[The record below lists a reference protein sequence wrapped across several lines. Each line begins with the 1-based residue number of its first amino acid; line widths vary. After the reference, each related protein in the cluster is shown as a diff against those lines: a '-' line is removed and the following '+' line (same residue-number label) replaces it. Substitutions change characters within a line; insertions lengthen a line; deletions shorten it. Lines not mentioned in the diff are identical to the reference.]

1 MINQSTALVRKLK
14 QFFDQRFGLGV
25 WDQGEIT
32 HFGQGED
39 DIQEFVEYR
48 ATINGRP
55 FTLKVVPAEEEPPLG
70 LVQFHMKGSDE
81 TGPFDLETLERV
93 RSLLLGN
100 SSAYDRSFIGGN
112 P

>member
-14 QFFDQRFGLGV
+14 QFFDQRLGLNV

-39 DIQEFVEYR
+39 DIQEFVAYR
-48 ATINGRP
+48 STINGKR
-55 FTLKVVPAEEEPPLG
+55 FTLKVIPPEEEPPLG
-70 LVQFHMKGSDE
+70 RIDFHMAGVDE

-93 RSLLLGN
+93 RARLLG
-100 SSAYDRSFIGGN
+100 SSLEWDRHLIGDDR
-112 P
+112 